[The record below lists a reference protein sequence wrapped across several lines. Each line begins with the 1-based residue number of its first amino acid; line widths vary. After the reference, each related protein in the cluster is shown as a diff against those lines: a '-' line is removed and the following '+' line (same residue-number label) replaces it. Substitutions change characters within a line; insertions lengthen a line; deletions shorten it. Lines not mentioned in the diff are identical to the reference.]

1 VAFPAREYQD
11 TYADRMD
18 LSEVERRHR
27 ALKSAKPERRQRTVR
42 FAAMRIVL
50 AFVLL
55 VGAYF
60 VLPFDRVS
68 VAQLWFIVFT
78 AVAALTVVSIVQ
90 LRAVASSEFPTLRGV
105 EALMVSLV
113 LLLVSFAG
121 IYIGLSSYD
130 AGAFDEQLDHVGAL
144 YFALTTLTTIGYGDI
159 SPVSNAAR
167 IVVMVQMVVDV
178 VILGVFIRLVINAVR
193 SRLETGP
200 DSTDPIDPDRSASVG

>member
-1 VAFPAREYQD
+1 
-11 TYADRMD
+11 MD
-18 LSEVERRHR
+18 LSAVERRR
-27 ALKSAKPERRQRTVR
+27 LALKSATPQRRRQTIR

-50 AFVLL
+50 AIVLSAG
-55 VGAYF
+55 VYF
-60 VLPFDRVS
+60 ALPFDRVS

-78 AVAALTVVSIVQ
+78 AVAALTAVSIMQ
-90 LRAVASSEFPTLRGV
+90 LRAVAKSEFPTLRGV
-105 EALMVSLV
+105 EALVVSLA

-121 IYIGLSSYD
+121 IYIGMSSYD

-159 SPVSNAAR
+159 APVSNAAR

-178 VILGVFIRLVINAVR
+178 VILGVFIRLVVNAVK

-200 DSTDPIDPDRSASVG
+200 DSTDPIDSDRSASVE